1 MFIFIT
7 FLFVVLVV
15 LIFYSCKAEIARAE
29 EEEKR
34 RIFLDQELYVINYEL
49 KKIKKMIDKN
59 PWLW

>member
-34 RIFLDQELYVINYEL
+34 RIFVDQELYVINHEL
-49 KKIKKMIDKN
+49 KEIKEMIDKK
-59 PWLW
+59 P

>member
-1 MFIFIT
+1 MFL

-34 RIFLDQELYVINYEL
+34 RIFVDQELYVINNEL
-49 KKIKKMIDKN
+49 KEIKEMIDKK
-59 PWLW
+59 P